1 MPAGLLVVNTS
12 ESWGGNEHWAVR
24 VARGMADR
32 GLRVRF
38 AWSSDV
44 VGQRVAAAGLDGV
57 RIRLRGDGDL
67 RGLLRLREE
76 MVRIRARSVLLTRW
90 REYLL
95 GGLASRVAGRPR
107 VVMGLGLKIV
117 PRADLKRRLVFALAD
132 RVLVNA
138 PEIRD
143 ALCTRPWIQPDRI
156 DVVINGVDLDR
167 WRPRWH
173 AGQDEL
179 GARFR
184 TEHGLAAA
192 APLLVTVGNL
202 TAQKDHANLVA
213 ACAELHSRLPGLQAV
228 ILGEGMLRSQLEHD
242 IRTRGLQDVIRLP
255 GFAADVRPALA
266 AADLFVLP
274 SNNEGMAWVLMEAAA
289 SGLPIVT
296 TDVSGARTCVADGA
310 TGLVVPVQDPEALA
324 RALARIL
331 ADPEAARRM
340 GREGRRLAERRFDAR
355 RMLDQTAAVLLAAE
369 QPAAGPVIA

>member
-95 GGLASRVAGRPR
+95 GGLAARVAGRPR

-143 ALCTRPWIQPDRI
+143 TLCTRPWIQPERI
-156 DVVINGVDLDR
+156 DVVINGVDLER
-167 WRPRWH
+167 WRPRWQPDRQL
-173 AGQDEL
+173 AGLEFRR
-179 GARFR
+179 ARGIA
-184 TEHGLAAA
+184 ES
-192 APLLVTVGNL
+192 APLLVTIGNL
-202 TAQKDHANLVA
+202 THQKDHANLIA
-213 ACAELHSRLPGLQAV
+213 ASDLLRDRFPGLRV
-228 ILGEGMLRSQLEHD
+228 LVLGEGELRAPLQQD
-242 IRTRGLQDVIRLP
+242 IDRRGLGATVTLAGFVPDP
-255 GFAADVRPALA
+255 GAALA
-266 AADLFVLP
+266 AADLFVL
-274 SNNEGMAWVLMEAAA
+274 SSDNEGMAWVLMEAAA
-289 SGLPIVT
+289 CGLPTVT
-296 TDVSGARTCVADGA
+296 TDVSGARFCVEEGV
-310 TGLVVPVQDPEALA
+310 TGLVVPPSDPGALA
-324 RALARIL
+324 RAVGELLRNAQRR
-331 ADPEAARRM
+331 EAM
-340 GREGRRLAERRFDAR
+340 GREARALAEAR
-355 RMLDQTAAVLLAAE
+355 VDVERMLDETADVLFGA
-369 QPAAGPVIA
+369 PAP